1 MAMLDDVKTALR
13 LSGTDLD
20 TEVSD
25 LISTARQDLIL
36 SGVLSSIAN
45 LDNNALI
52 KRAIILYV
60 KTHFGW
66 DNPEADRFQTAYDT
80 LKRHLT
86 LSEDYTVEPTV

>member
-1 MAMLDDVKTALR
+1 MAMLDDVKDALR

-25 LISTARQDLIL
+25 LISAARQDLIL

-45 LDNNALI
+45 VDNNALV
-52 KRAIILYV
+52 KRAIILYS

-66 DNPEADRFQTAYDT
+66 DNPEAVRFQTAYDT

-86 LSEDYTVEPTV
+86 LSEDFTVAP

>member
-1 MAMLDDVKTALR
+1 MAMLDDVKDALR

-25 LISTARQDLIL
+25 LISAARQDLIL
-36 SGVLSSIAN
+36 SGVLSSIAT
-45 LDNNALI
+45 LDDNALV
-52 KRAIILYV
+52 KRAIILYA

-66 DNPEADRFQTAYDT
+66 DNTEAVRFQSAYDT

-86 LSEDYTVEPTV
+86 LSEDYTVEP

>member
-20 TEVSD
+20 TEVTD
-25 LISTARQDLIL
+25 LISAARQDLIL
-36 SGVLSSIAN
+36 SGVLTSIATV
-45 LDNNALI
+45 DTNALV
-52 KRAIILYV
+52 KRYIILYA

-66 DNPEADRFQTAYDT
+66 DNSEADRFQSACDT

-86 LSEDYTVEPTV
+86 LSEDFTVEPTP